1 MELIHSL
8 AELRERLAGERDI
21 AFVPTMGNLHAGH
34 LDLVR
39 QARNTGQ
46 PAVVSIFV
54 NPLQFG
60 AGEDYGRYP
69 RTLEADCSLLR
80 PLGTDLVFAPD
91 EAEMYPE
98 PQEVRVAPPLADE
111 LCGAY
116 RPGHFQGVATV
127 VLKLF
132 HMVVPRYAAF
142 GKKDYQQLYIIK
154 AMVRQLNLPIVI
166 LEGETVR
173 APDGLALSSRNGYLS
188 PEERRE
194 APRLYAVLREAAER
208 LERGERDLQ
217 AIESA
222 AREELIRHGWRVD
235 YVSVRSQDSLLT
247 PSSGEERLVV
257 LAAAHL
263 GRTRLIDNLDL
274 CCSAP
279 QRL

>member
-39 QARNTGQ
+39 QARMAGQ
-46 PAVVSIFV
+46 PVVVSIFV

-80 PLGTDLVFAPD
+80 RLGTDLVFAPD

-132 HMVVPRYAAF
+132 HMVAPRYAAF

-235 YVSVRSQDSLLT
+235 YVSVRSQDSLLA